1 MELLNIFIQIFLF
14 FIFFSIINF
23 SKTYKFYKTSF
34 NLNFIENLNYNVII
48 HINFFLILSFFNLNI
63 DEILKIYFITLFI
76 LFFLIIKNGFFDIKD
91 IKQNNINLFILFIS
105 FLIIAVDL
113 SSSLTLGWDS
123 QKFWIYK
130 TINFYDGGSIESLKY
145 LDKGDGYDYP
155 FLGTLIWAIFWEI
168 SFVDREYFGRLFF
181 ILLYILS
188 IFSIV
193 QKLNS
198 SSFIKITT
206 FIIFILLSYDYVY
219 FQGEQDI
226 LLFCF
231 MAFASSLLLNISQ
244 IKDKKEL
251 LVKILF
257 LILLCNSLIWT
268 KAEGFVYASIII
280 FSSIIF
286 LKIDKKLKF
295 FVLLSLITLFLARIL
310 IYKFYGLNIGINS
323 CCWNDLSMNGI
334 YSKITF
340 ERFIIIFKYFIF
352 GIFKNYIIILSLA
365 TLILTSKKYKLIKN
379 NLNHCMIIFLYIG
392 FIFSA
397 YILSDIDLIFML
409 KTGMD
414 RLIFSITPFFI
425 IFIVDFINNK
435 KLNLN

>member
-1 MELLNIFIQIFLF
+1 MELLNIFIQMVLF
-14 FIFFSIINF
+14 FIFFSTIQFLKI
-23 SKTYKFYKTSF
+23 YKFHNVPFK
-34 NLNFIENLNYNVII
+34 LNFVENLNYNVII

-76 LFFLIIKNGFFDIKD
+76 LFFLTIKNGFFDIKE
-91 IKQNNINLFILFIS
+91 IKQNNINLFILLFS
-105 FLIIAVDL
+105 CLVIAIDL
-113 SSSLTLGWDS
+113 SNSLTLGWDS

-155 FLGTLIWAIFWEI
+155 FLGSLVWAIFWEI
-168 SFVDREYFGRLFF
+168 SFVDKEYFGRLFF
-181 ILLYILS
+181 IFLYILS

-193 QKLNS
+193 QKIDTS
-198 SSFIKITT
+198 PYIKIST
-206 FIIFILLSYDYVY
+206 FIIFILLSYDYAY

-231 MAFASSLLLNISQ
+231 MAFASSLLLSFNQ
-244 IKDKKEL
+244 IKEKKEL

-268 KAEGFVYASIII
+268 KAEGFVYASIIV
-280 FSSIIF
+280 FSSMFF
-286 LKIDKKLKF
+286 LKINRKLKLF
-295 FVLLSLITLFLARIL
+295 ILLSLISLFLVRIL
-310 IYKFYGLNIGINS
+310 IYKFYNLNIGINS
-323 CCWNDLSMNGI
+323 CCWNDLSINGI
-334 YSKITF
+334 YTKITI
-340 ERFIIIFKYFIF
+340 ERFLIIFKYFIF
-352 GIFKNYIIILSLA
+352 AVFKNYIIILSLV
-365 TLILTSKKYKLIKN
+365 TFLLTNTKYKLIKN
-379 NLNHCMIIFLYIG
+379 SSNHVMIILLSIG

-414 RLIFSITPFFI
+414 RLIFSITPFFT
-425 IFIVDFINNK
+425 IFIVNFLNHKNINFS
-435 KLNLN
+435 

>member
-1 MELLNIFIQIFLF
+1 MELLNIFIQIALF
-14 FIFFSIINF
+14 FIFFSTIQFLKI
-23 SKTYKFYKTSF
+23 YKFHGVPFK
-34 NLNFIENLNYNVII
+34 LNFIENLNYNAII

-63 DEILKIYFITLFI
+63 NEILKIYFIALFI
-76 LFFLIIKNGFFDIKD
+76 LFFLTIKNGFFNIKE
-91 IKQNNINLFILFIS
+91 IKQNNLNLFILLIS
-105 FLIIAVDL
+105 CLVIAIDL
-113 SSSLTLGWDS
+113 SNSLTLGWDS

-155 FLGTLIWAIFWEI
+155 FLGSLVWAIFWEI
-168 SFVDREYFGRLFF
+168 SFVDKEYLGRLFF
-181 ILLYILS
+181 IFLYILS

-193 QKLNS
+193 HKIDTS
-198 SSFIKITT
+198 PFIKIST
-206 FIIFILLSYDYVY
+206 FIIFMLLSYDYAY

-226 LLFCF
+226 LVFCF
-231 MAFASSLLLNISQ
+231 MAFASSLLLSFNQ
-244 IKDKKEL
+244 IKEKKEL

-268 KAEGFVYASIII
+268 KAEGFVYASIIV

-295 FVLLSLITLFLARIL
+295 FILLSLISLFLVRIL
-310 IYKFYGLNIGINS
+310 IYKFYSLNIGINS
-323 CCWNDLSMNGI
+323 CCWNDLSINGI
-334 YSKITF
+334 YSKITI
-340 ERFIIIFKYFIF
+340 ERFFIIFKYFIF
-352 GIFKNYIIILSLA
+352 GVFKNYIIILSLV
-365 TLILTSKKYKLIKN
+365 TLLLTNKKYKLIKN
-379 NLNHCMIIFLYIG
+379 SSNHVMIILLSIG

-414 RLIFSITPFFI
+414 RLIFSITPFFA
-425 IFIVDFINNK
+425 IFIVNF
-435 KLNLN
+435 LNHKNIKFN